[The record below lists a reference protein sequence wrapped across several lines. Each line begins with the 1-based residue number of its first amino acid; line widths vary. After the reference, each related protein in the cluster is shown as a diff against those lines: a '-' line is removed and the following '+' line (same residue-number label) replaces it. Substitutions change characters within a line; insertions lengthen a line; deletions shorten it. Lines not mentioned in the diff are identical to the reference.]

1 MENETE
7 KKTPVEQRCLVL
19 PLFEWGGDKYP
30 VIAELKHG
38 FKLVAHKNCP
48 AITDGD
54 RFSTL
59 NQYDDD
65 PEGLKDVKR
74 QAYDKLQE
82 FVWIHIRPM
91 LDCPTYGHNADVE
104 PPRERKANGQ

>member
-1 MENETE
+1 MKNETE
-7 KKTPVEQRCLVL
+7 KQMPVEQRCLVL

-30 VIAELKHG
+30 VIAELRHG

-74 QAYDKLQE
+74 QAYEKLQE
-82 FVWIHIRPM
+82 FVWLHIRPM
-91 LDCPTYGHNADVE
+91 LDCPTYGQNEKSPSTGATGNDHE
-104 PPRERKANGQ
+104 